1 MELPLKYILQIIYS
15 YKAIYKSTESV
26 MYEVDYEQQC
36 IKQCM
41 NNVYGRNA
49 SSTIFSGSTWACE
62 KWAISLLPHTW
73 RANNLKKH
81 FLIHTGEKPHKCT
94 QCNYSANHTSHLR
107 KHIMKHTG
115 VKPHQCNECDYA
127 STHSGNLKKHKRIH
141 SRKKPH
147 RCTMCEFCSIQAV
160 HLKDHITFY
169 GAWQASRLFECA
181 LNESARS

>member
-1 MELPLKYILQIIYS
+1 MYMADMPLPPYFQDQHEHV
-15 YKAIYKSTESV
+15 KSGPSH
-26 MYEVDYEQQC
+26 
-36 IKQCM
+36 
-41 NNVYGRNA
+41 
-49 SSTIFSGSTWACE
+49 S
-62 KWAISLLPHTW
+62 LPHTW